1 MVTLSLLSL
10 PPSTS
15 GEEGNDSKRKA
26 LGLSNR
32 AGQSG
37 RGQNKKLEKA
47 EISKWFSDEAT
58 VTFILGGTKYHGWM
72 PSYAVDFQD
81 KWLKAFIVGDFA
93 NGDWE
98 IFIPDETLQSTKFL
112 RVS

>member
-1 MVTLSLLSL
+1 MT
-10 PPSTS
+10 PSERQWDFPI
-15 GEEGNDSKRKA
+15 GRDKAEEVKI
-26 LGLSNR
+26 
-32 AGQSG
+32 
-37 RGQNKKLEKA
+37 KLEKA

-72 PSYAVDFQD
+72 PSYAVNFQD

-98 IFIPDETLQSTKFL
+98 IFIPDETIQSTKFL
-112 RVS
+112 RVPEADQNTAVVAGWW

>member
-1 MVTLSLLSL
+1 MT
-10 PPSTS
+10 PSERHWDFPI
-15 GEEGNDSKRKA
+15 GRDKAEEVKI
-26 LGLSNR
+26 
-32 AGQSG
+32 
-37 RGQNKKLEKA
+37 KLEKA

-72 PSYAVDFQD
+72 PSYAVNFQD

-98 IFIPDETLQSTKFL
+98 IFIPDETIQSTKFL
-112 RVS
+112 RVPEVDQNTAVVAGWW